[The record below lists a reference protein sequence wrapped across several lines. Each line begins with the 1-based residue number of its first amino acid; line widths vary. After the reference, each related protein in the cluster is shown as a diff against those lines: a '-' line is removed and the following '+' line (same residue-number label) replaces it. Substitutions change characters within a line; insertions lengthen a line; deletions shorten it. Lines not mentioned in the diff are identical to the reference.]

1 MSRLITNAVRHTG
14 ASADALTLDSGG
26 GVTVPTGKF
35 VCPGTIIQVV
45 QTEKTDAFTSAS
57 TSYTD
62 ITGLSADITTT
73 GSNKVLIIM
82 SVSTGSNDA
91 RYNYYKLLR
100 GSTHIFKGTQVGT
113 YRPSVTFMESTGLY
127 NSGSIQ
133 TKGITY
139 LDSPGAGT
147 HTYKLQG
154 AVQGGTGVLC
164 VNVSAR
170 DSDNNDAPNHNDPRM
185 ASSLILMEIQV

>member
-1 MSRLITNAVRHTG
+1 MTVTINGNGTIT
-14 ASADALTLDSGG
+14 
-26 GVTVPTGKF
+26 PTTAINPAGS
-35 VCPGTIIQVV
+35 IIQVV
-45 QTEKTDAFTSAS
+45 QTEKVDAFTSAS

-62 ITGLSADITTT
+62 ITGLTADITVT
-73 GSNKVLIIM
+73 GSNKVIVMLCLA
-82 SVSTGSNDA
+82 SGSNDA

-113 YRPSVTFMESTGLY
+113 YRPAVTSMEAVGVLG
-127 NSGSIQ
+127 NAGAIQ
-133 TKGITY
+133 TKGITCV
-139 LDSPGAGT
+139 DTPGAGT

-154 AVQGGTGVLC
+154 AVQGGTGELC
-164 VNVSAR
+164 VNVSSR